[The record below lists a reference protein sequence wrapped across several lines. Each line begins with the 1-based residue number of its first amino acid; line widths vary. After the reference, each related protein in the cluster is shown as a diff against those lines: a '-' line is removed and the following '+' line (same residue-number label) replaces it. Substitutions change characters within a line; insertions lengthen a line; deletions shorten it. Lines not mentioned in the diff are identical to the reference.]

1 MTKSHERWDGKLWT
15 EKFNYRSSILSVQS
29 LNGAPI
35 GPGFYCE
42 DNIYD
47 HCYGAGEVGV
57 NGMPPNV
64 EMVYTDIGDEVIAGR
79 DLSYCSDYDNPCR
92 QGQSR
97 AAEIDLRSFI
107 HGLRHLS
114 QA

>member
-1 MTKSHERWDGKLWT
+1 MMNNRVPTS
-15 EKFNYRSSILSVQS
+15 
-29 LNGAPI
+29 A
-35 GPGFYCE
+35 GFYCE

-79 DLSYCSDYDNPCR
+79 DLSYCADYDNPCR
-92 QGQSR
+92 DT
-97 AAEIDLRSFI
+97 AEQWRCWKISKSIMRS
-107 HGLRHLS
+107 
-114 QA
+114 Q

>member
-1 MTKSHERWDGKLWT
+1 MSP
-15 EKFNYRSSILSVQS
+15 NYDEPLTT
-29 LNGAPI
+29 A
-35 GPGFYCE
+35 GFYCE

-79 DLSYCSDYDNPCR
+79 DLSYCADYDNPCR
-92 QGQSR
+92 D
-97 AAEIDLRSFI
+97 AAEHAESIISMT
-107 HGLRHLS
+107 S
-114 QA
+114 Q